1 MQMAVRASV
10 FLAALLLAG
19 SAAAHHATP
28 QEVVA
33 RLNGTEMRTEY
44 GIASAAIAADLPRML
59 VVRVG
64 PTWFQVDAV
73 RRVGAAESW
82 HVLWRDAVP
91 GGILAIVDAAE
102 QPVVNFDSAGRAR
115 LHDPSAAPP
124 TVAPPVR

>member
-1 MQMAVRASV
+1 MAVRAPV

-44 GIASAAIAADLPRML
+44 GIASAAIAEDLLRML

-64 PTWFQVDAV
+64 PAWFQIDPV

-82 HVLWRDAVP
+82 YALWRDAVP
-91 GGILAIVDAAE
+91 DGVLAIVDAAE
-102 QPVVNFDSAGRAR
+102 RPVVNFDSAGRAR
-115 LHDPSAAPP
+115 LNDAVTARPTAAPP
-124 TVAPPVR
+124 PR

>member
-1 MQMAVRASV
+1 MAMRASV
-10 FLAALLLAG
+10 LLAALLLAG

-28 QEVVA
+28 PEVVA

-44 GIASAAIAADLPRML
+44 GIASAAIATDLPRML

-73 RRVGAAESW
+73 RRVTAAESW
-82 HVLWRDAVP
+82 YALWRDAVP
-91 GGILAIVDAAE
+91 GGVLAVVDAAE

-115 LHDPSAAPP
+115 LHDPAAARPTAAPP
-124 TVAPPVR
+124 PR